1 MTRLK
6 AKFFTNVVTGG
17 VDCLSECCAGD
28 VAPSLPHLEGVYQ
41 DVGQGAVGPE
51 VFHPGEDAAH
61 ITGVSV
67 ARASMAD
74 GITVYCV
81 LLMVEGELNGGGLA
95 E

>member
-1 MTRLK
+1 M
-6 AKFFTNVVTGG
+6 
-17 VDCLSECCAGD
+17 
-28 VAPSLPHLEGVYQ
+28 
-41 DVGQGAVGPE
+41 GQGAVGPE